1 VARLLALLASLV
13 ALAAA
18 APQTA
23 VLRITVTVTGGD
35 GSTRAVPRHVLFIS
49 DDPVT
54 MAPQRFVT
62 KGDGIAEAHLRPGKY
77 IIESDTPFI
86 FEGKA
91 YEWSQRVTVAPAGES
106 ALALTSGNA
115 AIEAAKPGTADSPA
129 IAEAA
134 VEHAE
139 TALLTDWQDSV
150 VTIWT
155 PRMEGRGFL
164 VDARGLILTNQRL
177 IGTAATVEV
186 QFSTSRKVAGRVVAS
201 DPNKNVAIIWIDP
214 QAAAPAKPMRLAYS
228 DGDKTPVRAR
238 DKVYSIEGR
247 TGEAKNLVSGTV
259 EGLNTHTVTSD
270 VPLDRGSTGAPL
282 FTISGEVVA
291 ITTASDEAT
300 VVNELS
306 PRAVRVDDARPAIA
320 EAEKKMLGA
329 APPPPTLLPVD
340 PQRPFPEDALKNAA
354 RGRGAN
360 STTYLVSAAD
370 FDVHIITPPVVYA
383 AMHKDSDHQHFDY
396 GREDATQAAE
406 RLLDDF
412 GTWNEY
418 VSEAPPVV
426 LIRVSPKFGESFWTT
441 VARGAAQTQG
451 MSIPAIKR
459 PKANFGSLRLLC
471 GDTEVSPI
479 HPFRIEH
486 RVDDA
491 ASIDEGLYVFD
502 SSAISPQCGAVKIVL
517 FSDKPSDKGETRT
530 IDAKIVEQV
539 WGDFAPYRTAAK

>member
-18 APQTA
+18 TPQTA
-23 VLRITVTVTGGD
+23 VLRITVTVTAAD
-35 GSTRAVPRHVLFIS
+35 GSTRPVPRHVLFIS

-62 KGDGIAEAHLRPGKY
+62 RGDGIAEAHLRPGKY
-77 IIESDTPFI
+77 IVESDTPFI

-106 ALALTSGNA
+106 ALALNSGNA

-134 VEHAE
+134 VEQAE

-155 PRMEGRGFL
+155 PRIEGRGFL

-201 DPNKNVAIIWIDP
+201 DPNKNVAVIWIDP

-238 DKVYSIEGR
+238 DQVYSIEGR
-247 TGEAKNLVSGTV
+247 TGEAKNLVSGAV

-270 VPLDRGSTGAPL
+270 VPLDRGSSGAPL
-282 FTISGEVVA
+282 FTVSGEVVA

-320 EAEKKMLGA
+320 EAEKKMQGA

-396 GREDATQAAE
+396 GREDATQAAQ